1 MSSLQDGIVAQLYT
15 VLVRLVHTY
24 FSYASSPTASYV
36 HSSVPLHL
44 HLLHFLHLLSVIVL
58 TPVPIR
64 PIFYLFSS
72 LPSTSVVLPFCP
84 HPSSPS
90 VPIGLHL
97 LSSFILTFCTFLCL
111 PSTVLYHY
119 SSSPSPH
126 SVKFYPHLNSIPI

>member
-36 HSSVPLHL
+36 HSYVPLHL

-64 PIFYLFSS
+64 PIFYLFAS

-84 HPSSPS
+84 HPSSSPS

-97 LSSFILTFCTFLCL
+97 LSSFILTFCTYLCL
-111 PSTVLYHY
+111 PSTVSLFVLTL
-119 SSSPSPH
+119 STFRQVLSSP
-126 SVKFYPHLNSIPI
+126 